1 MSSRD
6 PWSGAGENTRAEV
19 REIFARHA
27 AAREGAG
34 PGTPHVERRATLPG
48 VLRLPARGW
57 RALPLL
63 GKLVV
68 AALAV
73 VLAVLV
79 ALLLPPALQN
89 ATDNEANESRLRAA
103 NLERIRRGLVASQ
116 RPRRAVLDFRADPA
130 PALATAVGADAAR
143 RVVRGELDGP
153 LGDTTC
159 RPVERSDVDPRA
171 PVFTCLVEHGIHGEY
186 QGRELVS
193 GYRFRGRV
201 ELASGRAAWCKEN
214 PRPLH
219 PDQEE
224 FVVVPLS
231 RACTG

>member
-1 MSSRD
+1 M
-6 PWSGAGENTRAEV
+6 PPPARA
-19 REIFARHA
+19 
-27 AAREGAG
+27 
-34 PGTPHVERRATLPG
+34 
-48 VLRLPARGW
+48 PARGW

-130 PALATAVGADAAR
+130 PALAAAVGADAAR

-153 LGDTTC
+153 LVDTTC

>member
-1 MSSRD
+1 MRLSSRD
-6 PWSGAGENTRAEV
+6 PWSGAGDNTRAEV

-27 AAREGAG
+27 AARQGAG
-34 PGTPHVERRATLPG
+34 AGTPPVERRAALPG

-63 GKLVV
+63 GRLAV
-68 AALAV
+68 AALGV
-73 VLAVLV
+73 VLALLV

-89 ATDNEANESRLRAA
+89 ATEN
-103 NLERIRRGLVASQ
+103 
-116 RPRRAVLDFRADPA
+116 
-130 PALATAVGADAAR
+130 
-143 RVVRGELDGP
+143 
-153 LGDTTC
+153 
-159 RPVERSDVDPRA
+159 
-171 PVFTCLVEHGIHGEY
+171 

-201 ELASGRAAWCKEN
+201 ELPSGRAAWCKEN